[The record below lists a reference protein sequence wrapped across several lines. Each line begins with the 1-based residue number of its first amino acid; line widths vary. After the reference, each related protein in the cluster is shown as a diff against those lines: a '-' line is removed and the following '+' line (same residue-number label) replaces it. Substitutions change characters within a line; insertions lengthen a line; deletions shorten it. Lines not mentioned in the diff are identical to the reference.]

1 MQKKIFL
8 VSNGVSGARP
18 KRNVAPKNYAN
29 WNGGSAT
36 IVSPVEENNGDQIL
50 AELQCVPSVV
60 SNGVMDINSVKIV
73 KNNKRKADEDL
84 LDPEEEEKRRMRRD
98 RNRMAAA
105 KCRKKRLD
113 QIESLQV
120 EVENWERK
128 NKKLEQELAM
138 LRHEKDEL
146 AFVLQ
151 AHKTSCKFQ
160 NNFANVK
167 VEPINMMDEEN
178 NPVFVTID
186 QTPITSSTPVIV
198 TSSAPVK
205 PQRPASLSLAPI
217 TKNIE
222 GVTIE
227 TPSNA
232 ILSFD
237 SLMLDGRTGLTPT
250 TVLTPLK
257 SSSNLNTPTCGS
269 QQRNIL
275 ITPLFSPS
283 TEAAL
288 LTSL

>member
-1 MQKKIFL
+1 MQKKVFL
-8 VSNGVSGARP
+8 VGNGMSATRP
-18 KRNVAPKNYAN
+18 KRNVGPKNYAI

-36 IVSPVEENNGDQIL
+36 IVSPTEETNGDVIL

-60 SNGVMDINSVKIV
+60 SNGVMDINNVKIV

-113 QIESLQV
+113 QIETLQV
-120 EVENWERK
+120 EVDNWEKR
-128 NKKLEQELAM
+128 NKMLEQELAI
-138 LRHEKDEL
+138 LRSEKEEL
-146 AFVLQ
+146 AFVLA
-151 AHKTSCKFQ
+151 AHKASCKFQ
-160 NNFANVK
+160 NPLTSVK
-167 VEPINMMDEEN
+167 IEPAPMMEEET
-178 NPVFVTID
+178 PVFVTID
-186 QTPITSSTPVIV
+186 QTPLSSTTPVII
-198 TSSAPVK
+198 SSAPASK
-205 PQRPASLSLAPI
+205 PQRPASLSLKPA

-222 GVTIE
+222 GVSID

-250 TVLTPLK
+250 SVLTPLK
-257 SSSNLNTPTCGS
+257 NSNSLNTPTCGS
-269 QQRNIL
+269 QQRNVL